1 MTTARP
7 TSTRTIQIPAVPQ
20 LNVPPVAYDQNYQ
33 NQLNNVLR
41 LYFEQLNNA
50 VYVTEQTT
58 NSAAVLVWLGIQ

>member
-7 TSTRTIQIPAVPQ
+7 TNTRAVQIPAVPQ

-41 LYFEQLNNA
+41 LYFEQLNNS
-50 VYVTEQTT
+50 VYAAQQTA
-58 NSAAVLVWLGIQ
+58 NSSNVLVWLGIQ

>member
-1 MTTARP
+1 MATARP
-7 TSTRTIQIPAVPQ
+7 TSTRTVQLPAVPQ

-50 VYVTEQTT
+50 VYASQQTAS
-58 NSAAVLVWLGIQ
+58 SAAVLVWLGIQ